1 MIIQKT
7 QDYLNYVKEHK
18 QNVKLA
24 WKELQEKCEGKGF
37 SFIYDDWKYHILC
50 SLIEK
55 HDDSKLS
62 NEEFIPYRQKFYPCE
77 GENIDK
83 SLFGVAWEHHKNN
96 NPHHWEHWLNHEPS
110 TPYDKSMYAVE
121 MVCDWMAMGYKFG
134 DTAESFYLNNKN
146 KIILPVSE
154 DYIFEIFNA
163 IKQ

>member
-24 WKELQEKCEGKGF
+24 WEEVQKKCEGKGF

-77 GENIDK
+77 DDNFDN
-83 SLFGVAWEHHKNN
+83 SLFSAAWEHHKAN

-110 TPYDKSMYAVE
+110 TPYDKSMYSVE

-163 IKQ
+163 LR